1 MLFSQARVPLS
12 ANLFRRVDVAPHLL
26 PSRSPNVL
34 ELVFQSAFIRGK
46 IIEEEHLGKDKHYEL
61 YNGDASRLWVRKAG
75 YNYGWDWGPILMTGE
90 TRKCQSALRYHSPD
104 TYLTTIAGPWRPIRL
119 ESYTARLTSLL
130 ADLRFSS
137 PLQLLITSEFSST
150 AGHECP

>member
-75 YNYGWDWGPILMTGE
+75 YNYGWDWGPVLMTGE
-90 TRKCQSALRYHSPD
+90 TRICRFCAPTLSHD
-104 TYLTTIAGPWRPIRL
+104 TYFTIIAGPWRPIRL
-119 ESYTARLTSLL
+119 EICAARLTSL
-130 ADLRFSS
+130 
-137 PLQLLITSEFSST
+137 
-150 AGHECP
+150 